1 MHHTLSRWR
10 WLGALAL
17 LGVRYVH
24 AGAPGAADATSGPA
38 AASAAPMLLGAQYT
52 YILQHQ
58 DGLRSPYAGPLSLN
72 PGGDTQPTH
81 TVGVYAGWAPVSWAQ
96 AYLDAEKFMGSGV
109 SNATGLAGL
118 TNGDV
123 VREGASNLKKQFY
136 IARSYLRF
144 MLALGEAVG
153 SVARAQDQIPG
164 MEATTRLEFK
174 LGRMAVPDD
183 FDQNGYAGSPRTQF
197 LNWSLWAN
205 TAWDYAANTRGY
217 TDGFVI
223 GYVSP
228 SWSLKYGAYLMPV
241 LANQQTLESSFRRAR
256 GQNLQ
261 LTLSPWS
268 TGTVVRLLAYFNTA
282 RMGDYAEAL
291 AIAAAS
297 GTTASIVAD
306 DREGRHKYGFGVNA
320 EQPLA
325 DEGATGVFLRWGWND
340 GHTESFAFTEVE
352 QVATLG
358 GQLAGTHW
366 HRPDDRLG
374 LALASQAL
382 SAGHRDY
389 LAAGGAGF
397 LLDDGRLTYGRE
409 QILEAYYRLQYVWPR
424 QPGPVRWQVGPDFQY
439 VRNPGY
445 NRDRGPARFW
455 AVRLHL
461 EY

>member
-1 MHHTLSRWR
+1 MHNILGRWR
-10 WLGALAL
+10 RLGALAL
-17 LGVRYVH
+17 LGTRC
-24 AGAPGAADATSGPA
+24 ADATSGPA
-38 AASAAPMLLGAQYT
+38 ADSDAPMLLGAQYT

-72 PGGDTQPTH
+72 PDGDTQPTH
-81 TVGVYAGWAPVSWAQ
+81 TLGVYGGWAPVSWAQ

-123 VREGASNLKKQFY
+123 VREGVSSLKKQFY
-136 IARSYLRF
+136 IERGYLRF
-144 MLALGEAVG
+144 MLPLGAAVG
-153 SVARAQDQIPG
+153 PVARGQDQIPG
-164 MEATTRLEFK
+164 TEATTRLEFK
-174 LGRMAVPDD
+174 LGRMALPDD
-183 FDQNGYAGSPRTQF
+183 FDQNSYAGSPRTQF

-228 SWSLKYGAYLMPV
+228 SWSLKYGAYLMPIR
-241 LANQQTLESSFRRAR
+241 ANQQTLESSFRRAR

-261 LTLSPWS
+261 LTASPWS
-268 TGTVVRLLAYFNTA
+268 TGTVVRLLVYFNTA
-282 RMGDYAEAL
+282 RMGDYAAAL
-291 AIAAAS
+291 AIAAAT
-297 GTTASIVAD
+297 GTTPNIVAD
-306 DREGRHKYGFGVNA
+306 DREGRHKHGFGVNA

-352 QVATLG
+352 QVATFG

-374 LALASQAL
+374 LALVSEAL
-382 SAGHRDY
+382 SPEHRDY

-397 LLDDGRLTYGRE
+397 LLDDGRLSYGRE
-409 QILEAYYRLQYVWPR
+409 QILEAYYRLQFVWP
-424 QPGPVRWQVGPDFQY
+424 QQAGPVRWQVGPDFPY
-439 VRNPGY
+439 ARNPGY
-445 NRDRGPARFW
+445 NRDRGPVRFW

>member
-1 MHHTLSRWR
+1 MHNILSRWR
-10 WLGALAL
+10 RLRALAL
-17 LGVRYVH
+17 LGMRC
-24 AGAPGAADATSGPA
+24 ADASD
-38 AASAAPMLLGAQYT
+38 APMLLGAQYT

-58 DGLRSPYAGPLSLN
+58 DGLRSPYAGPLSLK
-72 PGGDTQPTH
+72 PHGDTQPTH
-81 TVGVYAGWAPVSWAQ
+81 TLGVYVGWAPVSWAQ
-96 AYLDAEKFMGSGV
+96 AYLDVEKFMGSGV

-123 VREGASNLKKQFY
+123 VREGGWSLTKQFS

-144 MLALGEAVG
+144 MLPLGDAVAP
-153 SVARAQDQIPG
+153 VARGQDQIPG
-164 MEATTRLEFK
+164 TEASTRLEFK

-183 FDQNGYAGSPRTQF
+183 FDQNSYAGSPRTQF

-228 SWSLKYGAYLMPV
+228 AWGLKYGAYLMPV

-268 TGTVVRLLAYFNTA
+268 SGTVVRLLASFNTA

-291 AIAAAS
+291 ATAAAR
-297 GTTASIVAD
+297 GTTPNIVAD
-306 DREGRHKYGFGVNA
+306 DREGRHKYGFGRNA
-320 EQPLA
+320 AQPLEG
-325 DEGATGVFLRWGWND
+325 EGASRMYLLWASSSR
-340 GHTESFAFTEVE
+340 HTESFAFTEVE

-374 LALASQAL
+374 LALVSEAL
-382 SAGHRDY
+382 STGHRDY

-397 LLDDGRLTYGRE
+397 LLGDGRLSYGRE
-409 QILEAYYRLQYVWPR
+409 QILEAYYRLQYV
-424 QPGPVRWQVGPDFQY
+424 
-439 VRNPGY
+439 
-445 NRDRGPARFW
+445 
-455 AVRLHL
+455 
-461 EY
+461 

>member
-1 MHHTLSRWR
+1 MHNILGRWR
-10 WLGALAL
+10 RLGALAL
-17 LGVRYVH
+17 LGTRC
-24 AGAPGAADATSGPA
+24 ADATSGPA
-38 AASAAPMLLGAQYT
+38 ADSDAPMLLGAQYT

-72 PGGDTQPTH
+72 PDGDTQPTH
-81 TVGVYAGWAPVSWAQ
+81 TLGVYGGWAPVSWAQ
-96 AYLDAEKFMGSGV
+96 AYLDVEKFMGSGV

-123 VREGASNLKKQFY
+123 VREGASGLKKQFY
-136 IARSYLRF
+136 IARGYLRF
-144 MLALGEAVG
+144 MLPLGDAVAP
-153 SVARAQDQIPG
+153 VARAQDQIPG
-164 MEATTRLEFK
+164 TEAGTRLEFK
-174 LGRMAVPDD
+174 LGRMALPDD
-183 FDQNGYAGSPRTQF
+183 FDQNSYAGSPRTQF

-228 SWSLKYGAYLMPV
+228 SWSLKYGAYLMPI

-282 RMGDYAEAL
+282 RMGDYAAAL
-291 AIAAAS
+291 AIAAAT
-297 GTTASIVAD
+297 GTTPNIVAD

-358 GQLAGTHW
+358 GQLAGAHW

-374 LALASQAL
+374 LALVSEAL
-382 SAGHRDY
+382 SPGHRDY

-397 LLDDGRLTYGRE
+397 LLGDGRLSYGRE
-409 QILEAYYRLQYVWPR
+409 QILEAYYRLQYVWP
-424 QPGPVRWQVGPDFQY
+424 QQAGPVRWQVGPDFQY

>member
-1 MHHTLSRWR
+1 MHTILSRWR
-10 WLGALAL
+10 RLGALAL
-17 LGVRYVH
+17 LGMRC
-24 AGAPGAADATSGPA
+24 AGATSGPA
-38 AASAAPMLLGAQYT
+38 AAGDAPMLLGAQYT

-58 DGLRSPYAGPLSLN
+58 DGLRSPYAGPLSLD
-72 PGGDTQPTH
+72 PDGDTQPTH
-81 TVGVYAGWAPVSWAQ
+81 TLGVYVGWAPVSWAQ
-96 AYLDAEKFMGSGV
+96 AYLDIEKFMGSGV

-123 VREGASNLKKQFY
+123 VREGASGLKKQFY
-136 IARSYLRF
+136 IARGYLRF
-144 MLALGEAVG
+144 MLPLGDAVAP
-153 SVARAQDQIPG
+153 VARAQDQIPG
-164 MEATTRLEFK
+164 TEASARLEFK
-174 LGRMAVPDD
+174 LGRMALPDD
-183 FDQNGYAGSPRTQF
+183 FDQNSYAGSPRTQF

-228 SWSLKYGAYLMPV
+228 SWSLKYGAYLMPI

-282 RMGDYAEAL
+282 RMGDYAAAL
-291 AIAAAS
+291 AIAAAH
-297 GTTASIVAD
+297 GTIPNIAAD

-352 QVATLG
+352 QVAALG
-358 GQLAGTHW
+358 AQLAGTHW

-374 LALASQAL
+374 LALVSEAL
-382 SAGHRDY
+382 SPGHRDY

-397 LLDDGRLTYGRE
+397 LLDDGRMSYGRE
-409 QILEAYYRLQYVWPR
+409 QILEAYYRLQYEWP
-424 QPGPVRWQVGPDFQY
+424 QQAGPVRWQVGPDFQY

>member
-1 MHHTLSRWR
+1 
-10 WLGALAL
+10 
-17 LGVRYVH
+17 
-24 AGAPGAADATSGPA
+24 
-38 AASAAPMLLGAQYT
+38 
-52 YILQHQ
+52 
-58 DGLRSPYAGPLSLN
+58 
-72 PGGDTQPTH
+72 
-81 TVGVYAGWAPVSWAQ
+81 VGVYGGWAPVSWAQ
-96 AYLDAEKFMGSGV
+96 AYLDVEKFMGAGV

-123 VREGASNLKKQFY
+123 VREGASSLKKQFY

-144 MLALGEAVG
+144 MLLLGDAVAPVVRG
-153 SVARAQDQIPG
+153 QDQVPG
-164 MEATTRLEFK
+164 TEASTRLEFK
-174 LGRMAVPDD
+174 VGRMALPDD
-183 FDQNGYAGSPRTQF
+183 FDQNSYAGSPRTQF

-223 GYVSP
+223 GYLSP

-268 TGTVVRLLAYFNTA
+268 SGTVVRLLAYFNTA

-291 AIAAAS
+291 RIAAAS
-297 GTTASIVAD
+297 GTTPNIVAD
-306 DREGRHKYGFGVNA
+306 DREGRHKHGFGVNA

-366 HRPDDRLG
+366 RRPDDRLG
-374 LALASQAL
+374 LALVSEAL
-382 SAGHRDY
+382 SGEHRDY

-397 LLDDGRLTYGRE
+397 LLGDGRLSYGRE
-409 QILEAYYRLQYVWPR
+409 QILEAYYRLQYLWPQ

-439 VRNPGY
+439 IRNPGY
-445 NRDRGPARFW
+445 KRDRGPARFW

>member
-1 MHHTLSRWR
+1 MHNILGRWR
-10 WLGALAL
+10 RLGALAL
-17 LGVRYVH
+17 LGVRC
-24 AGAPGAADATSGPA
+24 ADATSWPA
-38 AASAAPMLLGAQYT
+38 AASDTPMLLGAQYT

-58 DGLRSPYAGPLSLN
+58 DGLHSPYAGPLSLN
-72 PGGDTQPTH
+72 PDGDTQPTH
-81 TVGVYAGWAPVSWAQ
+81 TLGVYVGWAPVSWAQ
-96 AYLDAEKFMGSGV
+96 AYLDVEKFMGAGV

-123 VREGASNLKKQFY
+123 VREGASSLKKQFY

-144 MLALGEAVG
+144 MLPLGDAVAPVVRG
-153 SVARAQDQIPG
+153 QDQVPG
-164 MEATTRLEFK
+164 TEASTRLEFK
-174 LGRMAVPDD
+174 VGRMALPDD
-183 FDQNGYAGSPRTQF
+183 FDQNSYAGSPRTQF

-223 GYVSP
+223 GYLSP

-268 TGTVVRLLAYFNTA
+268 SGTVVRLLAYFNTA

-291 AIAAAS
+291 RIAAAS
-297 GTTASIVAD
+297 GTTPNIVAD
-306 DREGRHKYGFGVNA
+306 DREGRHKHGFGVNA

-366 HRPDDRLG
+366 RRPDDRLG
-374 LALASQAL
+374 LALVSEAL
-382 SAGHRDY
+382 SGEHRDY

-397 LLDDGRLTYGRE
+397 LLGDGRLSYGRE
-409 QILEAYYRLQYVWPR
+409 QILEAYYRLQYLWPQ

-439 VRNPGY
+439 IRNPGY

>member
-1 MHHTLSRWR
+1 MHNILSRWR
-10 WLGALAL
+10 RLGALAL
-17 LGVRYVH
+17 LGMRC
-24 AGAPGAADATSGPA
+24 ADATSGPA
-38 AASAAPMLLGAQYT
+38 AASDAPLLLGAQYT

-58 DGLRSPYAGPLSLN
+58 DALHSPYAGPLSLFA
-72 PGGDTQPTH
+72 GGDTQPTH
-81 TVGVYAGWAPVSWAQ
+81 TLGVYGGWAPVSWAQ
-96 AYLDAEKFMGSGV
+96 GYLDFEKFMGSGV

-136 IARSYLRF
+136 IARAYLRF
-144 MLALGEAVG
+144 MLPLGEAVAP
-153 SVARAQDQIPG
+153 VARGQDQIPG
-164 MEATTRLEFK
+164 TEASTRLEFK
-174 LGRMAVPDD
+174 LGRMALPDD

-228 SWSLKYGAYLMPV
+228 SWSLKYGAYLMPIR
-241 LANQQTLESSFRRAR
+241 ANQQTLESSFRRAR

-261 LTLSPWS
+261 LTASPWS
-268 TGTVVRLLAYFNTA
+268 TGTVVRLLVYFNTA
-282 RMGDYAEAL
+282 RMGDYAAAL
-291 AIAAAS
+291 TIAAAT
-297 GTTASIVAD
+297 GTTPNIVAD
-306 DREGRHKYGFGVNA
+306 DREGRHKHGFGVNA

-352 QVATLG
+352 QVATFG

-374 LALASQAL
+374 LALVSEAL
-382 SAGHRDY
+382 SPEHRDY

-397 LLDDGRLTYGRE
+397 LLDDGRLSYGRE
-409 QILEAYYRLQYVWPR
+409 QILEAYYRLQFVWP
-424 QPGPVRWQVGPDFQY
+424 QQAGPVRWQVGPDFQY
-439 VRNPGY
+439 ARNPGY
-445 NRDRGPARFW
+445 NRDRGPVRFW

>member
-1 MHHTLSRWR
+1 MHNIPSRWR
-10 WLGALAL
+10 RLGALAL
-17 LGVRYVH
+17 LGMRC
-24 AGAPGAADATSGPA
+24 ADASD
-38 AASAAPMLLGAQYT
+38 APMLLGAQYT

-58 DGLRSPYAGPLSLN
+58 DGLRSPYAGPLSLK
-72 PGGDTQPTH
+72 PDGDTQPTH
-81 TVGVYAGWAPVSWAQ
+81 TLGVYGGWAPVSWAQ
-96 AYLDAEKFMGSGV
+96 AYLDVEKFMGSGV

-123 VREGASNLKKQFY
+123 VREGASGLKKQFY
-136 IARSYLRF
+136 IARGYLRF
-144 MLALGEAVG
+144 MLPLGDAVAP
-153 SVARAQDQIPG
+153 VARAQDQIPG
-164 MEATTRLEFK
+164 TEAGTRLEFK
-174 LGRMAVPDD
+174 LGRMALPDD
-183 FDQNGYAGSPRTQF
+183 FDQNSYAGSPRTQF

-228 SWSLKYGAYLMPV
+228 SWSLKYGAYLMPI

-282 RMGDYAEAL
+282 RMGDYAAAL

-297 GTTASIVAD
+297 GTTPNIVAD

-358 GQLAGTHW
+358 GQLAGAHW

-374 LALASQAL
+374 LALVSEAL
-382 SAGHRDY
+382 SPGHRDY

-397 LLDDGRLTYGRE
+397 LLGDGRLSYGRE
-409 QILEAYYRLQYVWPR
+409 QILEAYYRLQYVWP
-424 QPGPVRWQVGPDFQY
+424 QQAGPVRWQVGPDFQY

>member
-1 MHHTLSRWR
+1 MNNILSRWR
-10 WLGALAL
+10 RLGALAL
-17 LGVRYVH
+17 LGMRC
-24 AGAPGAADATSGPA
+24 ADATSGPA
-38 AASAAPMLLGAQYT
+38 AASDAPMLLGAQYT

-58 DGLRSPYAGPLSLN
+58 GGLRSPYAGPLSLN
-72 PGGDTQPTH
+72 PDGDTQPTH
-81 TVGVYAGWAPVSWAQ
+81 TLGVYVGWAPVSWAQ
-96 AYLDAEKFMGSGV
+96 AYLDVEKFMGSGV

-123 VREGASNLKKQFY
+123 VREGVSSLKKQFY

-144 MLALGEAVG
+144 MLPLGDALGPL
-153 SVARAQDQIPG
+153 ARGQDQIAG
-164 MEATTRLEFK
+164 TEASTRLEFK
-174 LGRMAVPDD
+174 LGRMALPDD
-183 FDQNGYAGSPRTQF
+183 FDQNSYAGSPRTQF

-228 SWSLKYGAYLMPV
+228 SWSLKYGAYLMPI

-297 GTTASIVAD
+297 GTTPNIVAD

-340 GHTESFAFTEVE
+340 GRTESFAFTEVE
-352 QVATLG
+352 QVTTLG
-358 GQLAGTHW
+358 GQLAGSHW
-366 HRPDDRLG
+366 HRPDDRVG
-374 LALASQAL
+374 LALVSEAL

-397 LLDDGRLTYGRE
+397 LLDDGRLSYGRE
-409 QILEAYYRLQYVWPR
+409 QILEAYYRLQYVWP
-424 QPGPVRWQVGPDFQY
+424 QQLGPVRWQVGPDFQY
-439 VRNPGY
+439 IRNPGY
-445 NRDRGPARFW
+445 NRDRGPVRLW

>member
-1 MHHTLSRWR
+1 MHNILGRWR
-10 WLGALAL
+10 RLGALAL
-17 LGVRYVH
+17 LGVRC
-24 AGAPGAADATSGPA
+24 ADATSGPA
-38 AASAAPMLLGAQYT
+38 AASDTPMLLGAQYT

-58 DGLRSPYAGPLSLN
+58 DGLHSPYAGPLSLN
-72 PGGDTQPTH
+72 PDGDTQPTH
-81 TVGVYAGWAPVSWAQ
+81 TLGVYVGWAPVSWAQ
-96 AYLDAEKFMGSGV
+96 AYLDVEKFMGAGV

-123 VREGASNLKKQFY
+123 VREGASSLKKQFY

-144 MLALGEAVG
+144 MLPLGDAVAPVVRG
-153 SVARAQDQIPG
+153 QDQVPG
-164 MEATTRLEFK
+164 TEASTRLEFK
-174 LGRMAVPDD
+174 VGRMALPDD
-183 FDQNGYAGSPRTQF
+183 FDQNSYAGSPRTQF

-223 GYVSP
+223 GYLSP

-268 TGTVVRLLAYFNTA
+268 SGTVVRLLAYFNTA

-291 AIAAAS
+291 RIAAAS
-297 GTTASIVAD
+297 GTTPNIVAD
-306 DREGRHKYGFGVNA
+306 DREGRHKHGFGVNA

-374 LALASQAL
+374 LALVSEAL
-382 SAGHRDY
+382 SAGHRGRSGVS
-389 LAAGGAGF
+389 AG
-397 LLDDGRLTYGRE
+397 
-409 QILEAYYRLQYVWPR
+409 
-424 QPGPVRWQVGPDFQY
+424 
-439 VRNPGY
+439 
-445 NRDRGPARFW
+445 
-455 AVRLHL
+455 
-461 EY
+461 

>member
-1 MHHTLSRWR
+1 MHNILGRWR
-10 WLGALAL
+10 RLGALAL
-17 LGVRYVH
+17 LGVRC
-24 AGAPGAADATSGPA
+24 ADATSWPA
-38 AASAAPMLLGAQYT
+38 AASDTPMLLGAQYT

-58 DGLRSPYAGPLSLN
+58 DGLHSPYAGPLSLN
-72 PGGDTQPTH
+72 PDGDTQPTH
-81 TVGVYAGWAPVSWAQ
+81 TLGVYVGWAPVSWAQ
-96 AYLDAEKFMGSGV
+96 AYLDVEKFMGAGV

-123 VREGASNLKKQFY
+123 VREGASSLKKQFY

-144 MLALGEAVG
+144 MLLLGDAVAPVVRG
-153 SVARAQDQIPG
+153 QDQVPG
-164 MEATTRLEFK
+164 TEASTRLEFK
-174 LGRMAVPDD
+174 VGRMALPDD
-183 FDQNGYAGSPRTQF
+183 FDQNSYAGSPRTQF

-223 GYVSP
+223 GYLSP

-268 TGTVVRLLAYFNTA
+268 SGTVVRLLAYFNTA

-291 AIAAAS
+291 AIAAAH
-297 GTTASIVAD
+297 GTIPNIAAD

-366 HRPDDRLG
+366 RRPDDRLG
-374 LALASQAL
+374 LALVSEAL
-382 SAGHRDY
+382 SGEHRDY

-397 LLDDGRLTYGRE
+397 LLGDGRLSYGRE
-409 QILEAYYRLQYVWPR
+409 QILEAYYRLQYLWPQ

-439 VRNPGY
+439 IRNPGY